1 MGPISQERSFSH
13 CSEKTLD
20 RSGFLASI
28 SNETFMIADSAV
40 VYKPKPP
47 EQPSNDFALLAKA
60 ENSLHIKSTIMG
72 FIDD

>member
-28 SNETFMIADSAV
+28 SSETFMIADSAV
-40 VYKPKPP
+40 VYKPKPDMHDDRLGVNFGASDPRAHGHAVP
-47 EQPSNDFALLAKA
+47 EQPPF
-60 ENSLHIKSTIMG
+60 
-72 FIDD
+72 